1 MILVVIVRVV
11 LEARDAKKRL
21 IFAQLLVVSMEHVL
35 INYSDTNAFVN
46 LDGQETCVTLVLMIV
61 KIILAPMVIFFSQK
75 NNCPETLSGDFVRRL
90 V

>member
-21 IFAQLLVVSMEHVL
+21 IFVQQPVVSMEHVW

-61 KIILAPMVIFFSQK
+61 KIILALMVE
-75 NNCPETLSGDFVRRL
+75 NA
-90 V
+90 